1 MIFIKEP
8 KFMKQIIT
16 VVLTMFAA
24 FLISTP
30 AKADVVNFDNLATGV
45 IVTTQYPQVTFS
57 STAGSVNRTVSQNL
71 GSSLPN
77 FICTGPA
84 SGPVDCTHE
93 TILDFT
99 SPVNNL
105 SFLAVGVNDMGV
117 VALVDVFQSGVFSTT
132 VNVIGHGVPLSS
144 VDLSAFSNVTR
155 IRIHS
160 ITDTV
165 GIGWDDFTFNGTGPA
180 PVPEPATM
188 MLFGTGLAGVVVKLR
203 KRIRRRLVS

>member
-1 MIFIKEP
+1 MRLT
-8 KFMKQIIT
+8 IT
-16 VVLTMFAA
+16 VVLTVFAA

-30 AKADVVNFDNLATGV
+30 AKADVVNFDNLATGA

-57 STAGSVNRTVSQNL
+57 STAGSVNRTVAQNL
-71 GSSLPN
+71 GSSQPN
-77 FICTGPA
+77 FICTFAA
-84 SGPVDCTHE
+84 SGGIDCTHE

-117 VALVDVFQSGVFSTT
+117 VALVDVFQNGVFSTT

-144 VDLSAFSNVTR
+144 VDLSAFADVTR
-155 IRIHS
+155 IRIHD

-165 GIGWDDFTFNGTGPA
+165 GIGWDDFTFGGAAGGPA

-188 MLFGTGLAGVVVKLR
+188 MLFGSGLAGIAVKLR
-203 KRIRRRLVS
+203 KRIRRRSLS